1 MKNIFSAVI
10 FIALFCLNGFAQTPI
25 GGVIST
31 NTTLTLSSS
40 PYVVTSNILVTIG
53 TTLSIDPG
61 VEVRFKDSLYIQ
73 VNGTIRA
80 IGTPQSRILF
90 QLEPG
95 ENIGWGGIRIMN
107 SAVDYDTL
115 TGNGCVISYADFTE
129 TIPVP
134 IDLYFYTGTIHCI
147 TSDILLDN
155 LDVSCCSSGLF
166 FDQSNSI
173 LRNSVVHDNTYLSVY
188 TEPFLAPLVNKQPRF
203 VNNHF
208 YNNSFPNNLGSV
220 MFDLL
225 GPARIESNCIENI
238 TCDMVIRARNNNIQ
252 ILNNKIA
259 NCYGVAIGLL
269 GGTDTTQVI
278 VGNELTN
285 NRIHFVFPSCVRFPV
300 ITGNNINSFMQQA
313 VVCTTYYYPFIP
325 DNCPTTSSPS
335 FVYNMQG
342 NYWGNLTTPT
352 QIGAAIQDFD
362 DNFQHLIDIDYTNA
376 LSSPAPFTDP
386 ASCNYYG
393 VNCTTLTVQENR
405 EIAEPLKVWPNPV
418 NGGELNIT
426 NVNSDVSFFAIY
438 SIDGRCVKQ
447 GQLNSV
453 NQITTIST
461 ADLPNG
467 IYSLQVTSDESGL
480 QSRKIII
487 SR

>member
-1 MKNIFSAVI
+1 MKTVLTVL
-10 FIALFCLNGFAQTPI
+10 IALIAMAKSHAQTPI

-40 PYVVTSNILVTIG
+40 PYIVTNNILVTIG
-53 TTLSIDPG
+53 TTLTIDPG

-80 IGTPQSRILF
+80 IGTPQNRILF

-95 ENIGWGGIRIMN
+95 QNNGWGGIRIMN
-107 SAVDYDTL
+107 SAVDYDSL

-134 IDLYFYTGTIHCI
+134 IDLYFYTGTIHCL
-147 TSDILLDN
+147 TSDALLDN

-173 LRNSVVHDNTYLSVY
+173 LRNSVIHDNTYLTVY

-208 YNNSFPNNLGSV
+208 YNNSFPANFGSI

-225 GPARIESNCIENI
+225 GPARIDGNCIENI
-238 TCDMVIRARNNNIQ
+238 TCDMVIRVRTNNIQ

-269 GGTDTTQVI
+269 GGSDTTQVI
-278 VGNELTN
+278 VGNEFTN
-285 NRIHFVFPSCVRFPV
+285 NRIHLVFPSCVRFPV
-300 ITGNNINSFMQQA
+300 ITGNNINSFIQKA
-313 VVCTTYYYPFIP
+313 VVCTTYFYPFIP
-325 DNCPTTSSPS
+325 DDCPTTSSPS

-342 NYWGNLTTPT
+342 NYWGSLTTPT

-376 LSSPAPFTDP
+376 LTSPAPFTNP
-386 ASCNYYG
+386 AACNYYG

-405 EIAEPLKVWPNPV
+405 ETAEALKVWPNPV
-418 NGGELNIT
+418 NGDELNIT

-461 ADLPNG
+461 GDLPNG

-480 QSRKIII
+480 QSKKIII

>member
-1 MKNIFSAVI
+1 MKKLSMLLVTA
-10 FIALFCLNGFAQTPI
+10 GFAAIGNAQTPI
-25 GGVIST
+25 GGVISN
-31 NTTLTLSSS
+31 NTTLTQSAS

-53 TTLSIDPG
+53 TTLTVDPG

-95 ENIGWGGIRIMN
+95 QNNGWGGIRIMN

-134 IDLYFYTGTIHCI
+134 IDLYYYTATIHCL
-147 TSDILLDN
+147 TSDALLDN

-188 TEPFLAPLVNKQPRF
+188 TEPFLAPLANKQPKF

-208 YNNSFPNNLGSV
+208 YNNSFPNNIGSV

-252 ILNNKIA
+252 ILRNKIA

-300 ITGNNINSFMQQA
+300 ITGNNINSFIQKA

-342 NYWGNLTTPT
+342 NYWGGLTTPT
-352 QIGAAIQDFD
+352 QIGAAIEDFD

-376 LSSPAPFTDP
+376 LTSPAPFTNP
-386 ASCNYYG
+386 AACNYYG
-393 VNCTTLTVQENR
+393 VNCTTLNVHENR
-405 EIAEPLKVWPNPV
+405 EIAEQFKVWPNPV
-418 NGGELNIT
+418 NGDELNVT
-426 NVNSDVSFFAIY
+426 NANSDVSFFAIY
-438 SIDGRCVKQ
+438 SSDARCVKQ
-447 GQLNSV
+447 GQLNSAH
-453 NQITTIST
+453 QITTIST

-467 IYSLQVTSDESGL
+467 IYILQVTTDESEF
-480 QSRKIII
+480 QSKKIII

>member
-1 MKNIFSAVI
+1 MKTLLTIL
-10 FIALFCLNGFAQTPI
+10 IAIVAMTNGHAQTPI

-40 PYVVTSNILVTIG
+40 PYVVTSNVLVTIG
-53 TTLSIDPG
+53 TTLTIDPG

-95 ENIGWGGIRIMN
+95 ENVGWGGIRIMN
-107 SAVDYDTL
+107 SAIDYDSI

-134 IDLYFYTGTIHCI
+134 VDLFYYTATIHCLMS
-147 TSDILLDN
+147 TALLDN

-173 LRNSVVHDNTYLSVY
+173 LRNSVIHDNTYLSIY
-188 TEPFLAPLVNKQPRF
+188 TEPFLLPQVTTQARF
-203 VNNHF
+203 ENNHV
-208 YNNSFPNNLGSV
+208 YNNSFPNNTGSV
-220 MFDLL
+220 MFDLR
-225 GPARIESNCIENI
+225 GSARLDGNCIENI
-238 TCDMVIRARNNNIQ
+238 TCDMVIRARFNNIQ
-252 ILNNKIA
+252 ILNNKIE

-269 GGTDTTQVI
+269 GGSDTTQVI
-278 VGNELTN
+278 VGNQLTN

-313 VVCTTYYYPFIP
+313 VVCTTYYYPFLP
-325 DNCPTTSSPS
+325 DDCPTTSSPS

-342 NYWGNLTTPT
+342 NYWGSLTTPT
-352 QIGAAIQDFD
+352 QIAAAIQDFD

-376 LSSPAPFTDP
+376 LSSPAPFTNP
-386 ASCNYYG
+386 AACNYYG

-405 EIAEPLKVWPNPV
+405 EIEEPLKVWPNPV
-418 NGGELNIT
+418 NGDELNIT

-438 SIDGRCVKQ
+438 SIDARCVKQ
-447 GQLNSV
+447 GQLNSA